1 MCQNNYNR
9 KKEEKKYKHLN
20 YVEKTQIE
28 RWYNIEKRPC
38 SEIAKLLNKSVRT
51 IQREIKRGLVENLT
65 TLLEV
70 KYVYSADVSEQ
81 KYRYNMT
88 AKGPNIKLDANYKL
102 VEYIE
107 NGIKKEKKSPE
118 ILVAEIKRKKE
129 EFGVIVSAKTIRNCI
144 HKRILNLAE
153 KDMIYK
159 KEYKEKN
166 KEKTHCSKVPAEKS
180 IDFRPQE
187 ANDRSEYGHWE
198 GDLVVGKEGKGAALL
213 TFTERK
219 TREEI
224 IFKIPSKHGV
234 NVAKSID
241 KLERKYKSEFKN
253 KFKTITFDN
262 GGEFRDYK
270 ALEKSYDKRKKAP
283 RVQVYYAHPYRSGE
297 RGSNENANRLIRR
310 FIPKGTV
317 ITDISEEFIQQVED
331 WINNLLRPMF
341 GYKSKF
347 RNGKNRIVNIF
358 VILLQKV
365 RHLLLQFI
373 IIRNC

>member
-241 KLERKYKSEFKN
+241 KLERKYKS
-253 KFKTITFDN
+253 KTITFDN

-341 GYKSKF
+341 GYKSSLEMVK
-347 RNGKNRIVNIF
+347 IAS
-358 VILLQKV
+358 
-365 RHLLLQFI
+365 
-373 IIRNC
+373 

>member
-1 MCQNNYNR
+1 MCQKDYI
-9 KKEEKKYKHLN
+9 KKNIEKKYQHLN

-28 RWYNIEKRPC
+28 RWYNIEKKPC

-65 TLLEV
+65 TLLEI

-88 AKGPNIKLDANYKL
+88 AKGPNVKLDANYKL

-129 EFGVIVSAKTIRNCI
+129 EFGDIVCAKTIRNCI
-144 HKRILNLAE
+144 HKRILNLTE

-159 KEYKEKN
+159 KEFKEKN
-166 KEKTHCSKVPAEKS
+166 KNKTHFDKVPAEKS
-180 IDFRPQE
+180 IDFRPKE

-198 GDLVVGKEGKGAALL
+198 GDLVVGKDGKGAALL
-213 TFTERK
+213 TFTERM

-224 IFKIPSKHGV
+224 IFKIPSKHAI
-234 NVAKSID
+234 NVAKALD
-241 KLERKYKSEFKN
+241 KLERKYKSKFKN

-270 ALEKSYDKRKKAP
+270 ALEKSYDKRKKEP
-283 RVQVYYAHPYRSGE
+283 RIQVYYAHPYRSGE

-341 GYKSKF
+341 GYKSSLEMVK
-347 RNGKNRIVNIF
+347 IAS
-358 VILLQKV
+358 
-365 RHLLLQFI
+365 
-373 IIRNC
+373 

>member
-1 MCQNNYNR
+1 MCQKDYI
-9 KKEEKKYKHLN
+9 KKNIEKKYQHLN

-28 RWYNIEKRPC
+28 RWYNIEKKPC

-65 TLLEV
+65 TLLEI

-81 KYRYNMT
+81 KYKYNMT
-88 AKGPNIKLDANYKL
+88 AKGPNVKLDANYKL

-129 EFGVIVSAKTIRNCI
+129 EFGDIVCAKTIRNCI
-144 HKRILNLAE
+144 HKRILNLTE

-159 KEYKEKN
+159 KEFKEKN
-166 KEKTHCSKVPAEKS
+166 KNKTHFDKVPAEKS
-180 IDFRPQE
+180 IDFRPKE

-198 GDLVVGKEGKGAALL
+198 GDLVVGKDGKGAALL
-213 TFTERK
+213 TFTERM

-224 IFKIPSKHGV
+224 IFKIPSKHAI
-234 NVAKSID
+234 NVAKALD
-241 KLERKYKSEFKN
+241 KLERKYKSKFKN

-270 ALEKSYDKRKKAP
+270 ALEKSYDKRKKEP
-283 RVQVYYAHPYRSGE
+283 RIQVYYAHPYRSGE

-341 GYKSKF
+341 GYKSSLEMVK
-347 RNGKNRIVNIF
+347 IAS
-358 VILLQKV
+358 
-365 RHLLLQFI
+365 
-373 IIRNC
+373 

>member
-1 MCQNNYNR
+1 MCQSNYIKEN
-9 KKEEKKYKHLN
+9 KKNKYKHLN

-28 RWYNIEKRPC
+28 RWYNIENKKC

-51 IQREIKRGLVENLT
+51 IQREIKRGLVDNLT
-65 TLLEV
+65 SEWEV
-70 KYVYSADVSEQ
+70 IYVYSAEVSEQ

-88 AKGPNIKLDANYKL
+88 AKGPKIKIDADYKL
-102 VEYIE
+102 AKYIE
-107 NGIKKEKKSPE
+107 DGIKKERKSPE
-118 ILVAEIKRKKE
+118 IIAAEIKRKAE
-129 EFGVIVSAKTIRNCI
+129 EFNVVVCAKTIRNCI
-144 HKRILNLAE
+144 EKKILNIRK
-153 KDMIYK
+153 KDLIYK
-159 KEYKEKN
+159 KEYKPKN
-166 KEKTHCSKVPAEKS
+166 KEKRHSDKVPAEKS

-213 TFTERK
+213 TFTERM

-224 IFKIPSKHGV
+224 IFKIPSKHAI

-241 KLERKYKSEFKN
+241 RLEKKYKTEFKN

-270 ALEKSYDKRKKAP
+270 MLEKSYDKRKKGP
-283 RVQVYYAHPYRSGE
+283 RLQVYYAHPYRSGE

-317 ITDISEEFIQQVED
+317 ITNISEEYIQQIEN

-341 GYKSKF
+341 GYKSSMEIV
-347 RNGKNRIVNIF
+347 KN
-358 VILLQKV
+358 IL
-365 RHLLLQFI
+365 
-373 IIRNC
+373 

>member
-1 MCQNNYNR
+1 MCQKNYN
-9 KKEEKKYKHLN
+9 KKSKEKKYQHLN

-28 RWYNIEKRPC
+28 RWYNIEKKPC

-51 IQREIKRGLVENLT
+51 IQREIKRGLIENLT
-65 TLLEV
+65 THLEI
-70 KYVYSADVSEQ
+70 KYVYSAEVSEQ

-88 AKGPNIKLDANYKL
+88 AKGPNIKLDTNYKL

-107 NGIKKEKKSPE
+107 NGIKKERKSPE
-118 ILVAEIKRKKE
+118 ILVAEMKRKIE
-129 EFGVIVSAKTIRNCI
+129 EFEVIVCAKTIRNCI
-144 HKRILNLAE
+144 HKRILNLTE

-166 KEKTHCSKVPAEKS
+166 KENTHCDKLPAEKS
-180 IDFRPQE
+180 IDFRPKE
-187 ANDRSEYGHWE
+187 ANERSEYGHWE
-198 GDLVVGKEGKGAALL
+198 GDLVVGKDGKGAALL
-213 TFTERK
+213 TFTERM

-224 IFKIPSKHGV
+224 IFKIPSKHAV

-241 KLERKYKSEFKN
+241 KLERKYKAEFKD

-270 ALEKSYDKRKKAP
+270 ALEKSYDKRKKEP

-341 GYKSKF
+341 GFKSSLEMAK
-347 RNGKNRIVNIF
+347 IVS
-358 VILLQKV
+358 
-365 RHLLLQFI
+365 
-373 IIRNC
+373 

>member
-1 MCQNNYNR
+1 MCQNNYSKEKEKR
-9 KKEEKKYKHLN
+9 KYQHLN

-28 RWYNIEKRPC
+28 RWYNIDKKAC
-38 SEIAKLLNKSVRT
+38 SEISKLLNKSVRT

-65 TLLEV
+65 TELEI
-70 KYVYSADVSEQ
+70 KYVYSAEVSEQ

-88 AKGPNIKLDANYKL
+88 AKGPNVKLDANYKL

-107 NGIKKEKKSPE
+107 KGIKKERKSPE

-129 EFGVIVSAKTIRNCI
+129 EFGVIVCAKTIRNCI
-144 HKRILNLAE
+144 HKRILNITE

-159 KEYKEKN
+159 KVYKEKN
-166 KEKTHCSKVPAEKS
+166 KNKKHCDRVPAEKS
-180 IDFRPQE
+180 IDFRPKE

-198 GDLVVGKEGKGAALL
+198 GDLVVGKDGKGAALL
-213 TFTERK
+213 TFTERM

-224 IFKIPSKHGV
+224 IFKIPSKHAI
-234 NVAKSID
+234 NVARSLD
-241 KLERKYKSEFKN
+241 KWEKEYKSEIKN

-262 GGEFRDYK
+262 GSEFRDYK
-270 ALEKSYDKRKKAP
+270 ALEKSYDNRKKEP
-283 RVQVYYAHPYRSGE
+283 RVKVYYAHPYRSGE

-317 ITDISEEFIQQVED
+317 ITDISEEFIKQIED

-341 GYKSKF
+341 GYKSSLEMVK
-347 RNGKNRIVNIF
+347 IA
-358 VILLQKV
+358 L
-365 RHLLLQFI
+365 
-373 IIRNC
+373 